1 MASNVSRSV
10 AVAVACVTSTDGAST
25 RAHFRNGSPIA
36 ARLTRNDPGTRFQKC
51 RVNPRGCNNWPTVL
65 PIKAAL
71 NQTFELLK
79 TLSSPPFLWNRNSD
93 NHVWQDGTGV
103 PRSNAYLVRTD
114 QRQTT
119 GVWYAVDGELFGV
132 GGCSGRYPSHPSG
145 YIGRVCSRCY
155 RKCGS
160 YFLPYK
166 LSYDT
171 IRRAADFIGSDSAER
186 RCS

>member
-1 MASNVSRSV
+1 MDHRRS
-10 AVAVACVTSTDGAST
+10 
-25 RAHFRNGSPIA
+25 HF
-36 ARLTRNDPGTRFQKC
+36 AR
-51 RVNPRGCNNWPTVL
+51 WPTVL

-103 PRSNAYLVRTD
+103 PHSNAYLVGTD
-114 QRQTT
+114 QRQAT
-119 GVWYAVDGELFGV
+119 GVWYAVDRELLFGV
-132 GGCSGRYPSHPSG
+132 GRCSGAYPSHPFS
-145 YIGRVCSRCY
+145 YIGRVCGRCY

-160 YFLPYK
+160 YFLPCK

-171 IRRAADFIGSDSAER
+171 IRRTVDCTASDSAER